1 MHDVDAGLTLGC
13 CCVYTKEVPRVR
25 TQRAERVKQMTREGG
40 ATRDR
45 LWDAS
50 GPGECL
56 FDSKEGTIVQT
67 TYVNLRNRVFS
78 TNRGRE
84 ATNTVIQQGRDLFGR
99 FIRSQVNFPDSLVAK
114 YALRWGTSLARL
126 QRL

>member
-67 TYVNLRNRVFS
+67 TYVNLRNRVFTPQIGGEKPQTQS
-78 TNRGRE
+78 SNKTGICS
-84 ATNTVIQQGRDLFGR
+84 VGLFGL
-99 FIRSQVNFPDSLVAK
+99 RSISPTV
-114 YALRWGTSLARL
+114 W
-126 QRL
+126 